1 MQVNLTNFNRVE
13 FFTKLDTKRVVEVPH
28 TPGKDYRN
36 VANTSCCEDC
46 AEEELVAKIMGA
58 NGQYG
63 TTTGGFAGSTLG
75 TTTTT
80 GGLFNNINN
89 NTNLGGTTYGGATNL
104 NTGLNGGRYTSER
117 YTANRYST
125 IGYGGNGIRR
135 SPLNNQDNTFVRVK
149 TPESR
154 F

>member
-1 MQVNLTNFNRVE
+1 
-13 FFTKLDTKRVVEVPH
+13 
-28 TPGKDYRN
+28 
-36 VANTSCCEDC
+36 
-46 AEEELVAKIMGA
+46 MGA
-58 NGQYG
+58 NGGYATTTTGAYNGSNLG
-63 TTTGGFAGSTLG
+63 TTTG
-75 TTTTT
+75 
-80 GGLFNNINN
+80 FNS
-89 NTNLGGTTYGGATNL
+89 NLNGTTYNGA

-117 YTANRYST
+117 FTANRYST